1 MTNFKNLTKL
11 LRDTE
16 NEIYWIPKSSNKAQL
31 IHEFILEFNV
41 DILMMV
47 FYKNNFF
54 KRLTHEH
61 VIKKT
66 AFQAVIPLMVIPDLV

>member
-1 MTNFKNLTKL
+1 V
-11 LRDTE
+11 
-16 NEIYWIPKSSNKAQL
+16 QL
-31 IHEFILEFNV
+31 IHEFIEEFDV

-54 KRLTHEH
+54 KRLTHEQ

-66 AFQAVIPLMVIPDLV
+66 AFQAVIPLMVIPDQV